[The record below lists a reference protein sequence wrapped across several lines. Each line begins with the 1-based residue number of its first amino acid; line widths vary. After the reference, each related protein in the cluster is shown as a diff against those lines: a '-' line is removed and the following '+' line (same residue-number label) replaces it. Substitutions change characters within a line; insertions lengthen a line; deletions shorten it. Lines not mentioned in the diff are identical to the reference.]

1 MVAMLVVNM
10 ATAKKIWVN
19 FMKGSK
25 VVMYVLAAAWQLLE
39 LRFLVISN
47 LKNHNNTYK

>member
-1 MVAMLVVNM
+1 MVAMLVVTM

-25 VVMYVLAAAWQLLE
+25 VVI
-39 LRFLVISN
+39 FF
-47 LKNHNNTYK
+47 

>member
-1 MVAMLVVNM
+1 MEAMLVVTM

-25 VVMYVLAAAWQLLE
+25 VVRCFVAAQWQPLE
-39 LRFLVISN
+39 FGFLVKLN
-47 LKNHNNTYK
+47 LKNHDNT